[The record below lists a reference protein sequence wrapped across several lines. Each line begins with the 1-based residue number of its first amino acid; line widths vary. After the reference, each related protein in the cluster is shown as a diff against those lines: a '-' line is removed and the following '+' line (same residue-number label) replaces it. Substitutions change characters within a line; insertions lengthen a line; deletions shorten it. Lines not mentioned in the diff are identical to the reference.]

1 MFFFVAFP
9 KGLEKREVIGPL
21 TLRSRKFLLFTF
33 ALVIVIVAVFV
44 VSSKK

>member
-33 ALVIVIVAVFV
+33 ALVIVVVVFV